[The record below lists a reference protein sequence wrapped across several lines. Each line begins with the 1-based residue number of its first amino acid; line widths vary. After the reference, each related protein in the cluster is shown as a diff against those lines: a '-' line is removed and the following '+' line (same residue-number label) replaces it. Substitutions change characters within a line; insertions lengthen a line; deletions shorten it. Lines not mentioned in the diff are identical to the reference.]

1 MSKEKDYYKILQ
13 VSINATDTEIKKA
26 YKKLALKYHPD
37 KITDKE
43 KVSELTELFRDASE
57 AYQVLSDVETKAAYD
72 NKRKHG
78 HNSSFNNNFTF
89 NRRDPFELFK
99 TNFGNAFDDEFFK
112 SNVDSF
118 SSMNTKISK
127 MKHDMNNLKQNT
139 SGASFHSV
147 SSSSSCINGKMK
159 QKVTKIG
166 VIDGKT
172 IKEVTE
178 TENGITTITK
188 EIDGVTS
195 ITKCNPDGTKQIL
208 DNNNKVNKINN
219 NGNNDNGI
227 IDKFKQ

>member
-1 MSKEKDYYKILQ
+1 MSEGKDYYKILHIP
-13 VSINATDTEIKKA
+13 INATDTEIKKA

-43 KVSELTELFRDASE
+43 KVLELTELFREASE
-57 AYQVLSDVETKAAYD
+57 AYQVLSDAETKKAYD
-72 NKRKHG
+72 NKRTHG
-78 HNSSFNNNFTF
+78 HSSSFNNDFTF

-99 TNFGNAFDDEFFK
+99 TNFGSAFDDEFFK
-112 SNVDSF
+112 SKTDSF
-118 SSMNTKISK
+118 SSMNTKINN
-127 MKHDMNNLKQNT
+127 MKRDMNDLKQNT
-139 SGASFHSV
+139 SGASFQSV
-147 SSSSSCINGKMK
+147 SSSSSYINGKMK

-188 EIDGVTS
+188 EIDGVTT

-208 DNNNKVNKINN
+208 NKNDKVDNNDDGMLDKI
-219 NGNNDNGI
+219 
-227 IDKFKQ
+227 KKWF